1 MVSAPSVSLFSDV
14 AHFVAQSSPHSA
26 SLRELRVPG
35 VAHNM
40 ASTHVVPSRAT
51 DSNGRQQ
58 RRRRTSQVLGKKSLS
73 RAMVKKVTELTPPGE
88 KK

>member
-1 MVSAPSVSLFSDV
+1 MVSAPSLSLFSDG
-14 AHFVAQSSPHSA
+14 AHFVAQSSPHST

-40 ASTHVVPSRAT
+40 ASMHVMPSRAT
-51 DSNGRQQ
+51 DSNRRQQ

-73 RAMVKKVTELTPPGE
+73 QALVKKVTELTPPGE